1 MVAFH
6 STVHDGSVT
15 LLPDALFGNL
25 MVNPIRESPHSVV
38 NLAKFDFRA
47 GVVLDRCLE
56 LLVEVAIVEEH
67 IGVVPPPVE
76 MSLNGLERFDHTI
89 QLLISSKDD
98 EGGIGAGS
106 LCNFLGLNRH
116 TARSKDFIM
125 FFADFSVKRAR
136 LAIAHTTT
144 D

>member
-6 STVHDGSVT
+6 STVHDGSIA

-25 MVNPIRESPHSVV
+25 MVNPIGESPHGVV
-38 NLAKFDFRA
+38 NLAKFNFRT
-47 GVVLDRCLE
+47 GVVLDRRLE
-56 LLVEVAIVEEH
+56 ILVEVAIVEEN

-76 MSLNGLERFDHTI
+76 VSLNRLERFDHTI

-98 EGGIGAGS
+98 KGGIGAGS
-106 LCNFLGLNRH
+106 LCNFIGLNRH

-125 FFADFSVKRAR
+125 FFTDFSAKRGR
-136 LAIAHTTT
+136 LAIARTTT